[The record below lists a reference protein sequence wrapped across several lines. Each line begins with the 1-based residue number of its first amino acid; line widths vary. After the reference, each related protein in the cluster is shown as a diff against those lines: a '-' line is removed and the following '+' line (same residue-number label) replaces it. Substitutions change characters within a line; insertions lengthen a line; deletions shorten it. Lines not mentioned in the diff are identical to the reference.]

1 MRKIIGQRLLES
13 KTTVPHY
20 YVTVEVNMGE
30 FSVLKL
36 RVWER
41 EKEKD

>member
-13 KTTVPHY
+13 KVTVPHY

-30 FSVLKL
+30 
-36 RVWER
+36 
-41 EKEKD
+41 